1 MIRKLVLLR
10 DGESEWNKMNLY
22 TGWADSDLSE
32 KGRKEAGLAGQT
44 LMNEGYDFDI
54 CYTSYLKRAITI
66 SKTRRSLKL
75 KWKLLQNRAKS
86 GSDRTYAVSGKEVHC
101 R

>member
-32 KGRKEAGLAGQT
+32 KGRKEALILYSQ
-44 LMNEGYDFDI
+44 NETPEDDYM
-54 CYTSYLKRAITI
+54 S
-66 SKTRRSLKL
+66 RR
-75 KWKLLQNRAKS
+75 
-86 GSDRTYAVSGKEVHC
+86 
-101 R
+101 